1 LRVISTA
8 ESAARVGAVKL
19 LSRKIAAAHS
29 KWLSPTFKV
38 LFVKTSSLGD
48 VVHHLPAVSDAAR
61 QLPGVEID
69 WVVEQPFAGVA
80 EMHGAVRR
88 VIPVALRRWRARWW
102 ETRTWREIADFRN
115 AVRVERYD
123 AVVDTQSLL
132 KSALISSCALGT
144 RHGMDAASARE
155 PLAARFYDH
164 RHAVKRGLHAV
175 ERNRLLSAA
184 ALDYELEG
192 PPDYGLDV
200 SMAGGEEPYAVF
212 LTMTSRADK
221 LWPEERWIELGRAL
235 GLRVLLPWGN
245 EAERRRASHIA
256 RALAGAAVPPRL
268 SLEQLARLFAR
279 SQAVVGVDAEH
290 PVVLCLVDGVLL
302 LAAEAEPL
310 LLHDACAVARRDIE
324 RAVARVRIDDHDF
337 VGEAQ
342 ALEARIEHRG
352 GVAGDQ
358 HGGKRRS
365 RRGGQIVIP

>member
-1 LRVISTA
+1 
-8 ESAARVGAVKL
+8 L
-19 LSRKIAAAHS
+19 LSRKIAAANS

-115 AVRVERYD
+115 AVRAERYD

-184 ALDYELEG
+184 ALDYELDG
-192 PPDYGLDV
+192 PPDYGLEV
-200 SMAGGEEPYAVF
+200 SPEGGEEPYAVF

-256 RALAGAAVPPRL
+256 RALGDADVPPRL

-279 SQAVVGVDAEH
+279 SQAVVGVDTGLTH
-290 PVVLCLVDGVLL
+290 L
-302 LAAEAEPL
+302 
-310 LLHDACAVARRDIE
+310 AVAAGARTVGIYCGSDPALTGLYGSRNAKNVGTLG
-324 RAVARVRIDDHDF
+324 RAPTAEDVLD
-337 VGEAQ
+337 
-342 ALEARIEHRG
+342 ALR
-352 GVAGDQ
+352 
-358 HGGKRRS
+358 
-365 RRGGQIVIP
+365 